1 MIVHVSLRRT
11 HIELAKRKYQRL
23 RVDMNHHARPRKV
36 NAHRARRSRYTTK
49 ISARRPRPHR

>member
-36 NAHRARRSRYTTK
+36 NAASGTAVTLHD
-49 ISARRPRPHR
+49 